1 MEIYGGV
8 TRQARWT
15 GLENHVRDKTLGEH
29 ALTPSPI
36 SKGERKIME
45 DKETPVYVHNGHGT
59 MSGSQ
64 EKEEHPEASNNK

>member
-1 MEIYGGV
+1 
-8 TRQARWT
+8 
-15 GLENHVRDKTLGEH
+15 
-29 ALTPSPI
+29 
-36 SKGERKIME
+36 ME